1 MGPCEL
7 ALPTLVFR
15 SGGRVAAPGPE
26 HGKRK
31 ALGKEKEGA
40 GKGEE
45 EGGEEGG
52 PAPQDSGH
60 QGEAALL
67 GGDLQGGDE
76 EAHQT
81 GDQARQADGLHA
93 GGYPSRKNRGRMGAY

>member
-1 MGPCEL
+1 MVS
-7 ALPTLVFR
+7 AAQV
-15 SGGRVAAPGPE
+15 SGARVLLLQPPQ
-26 HGKRK
+26 
-31 ALGKEKEGA
+31 
-40 GKGEE
+40 GEE

-93 GGYPSRKNRGRMGAY
+93 GGYPSRKDRGRMGAY